1 MTPAEINLA
10 MPRVWGDR
18 EIARFTYRSGLFQ
31 RRGMSL
37 DRAEHLADRLA
48 LRDMTGDDRRMC
60 VECAHL
66 QADHERF
73 GRGCFAAK
81 QGWLGAGI
89 PKSLNPLP
97 DTLQR
102 CPQFTFQKP

>member
-10 MPRVWGDR
+10 MPRAWGDR
-18 EIARFTYRSGLFQ
+18 EISRFQFRAGLFE
-31 RRGMSL
+31 RRGL
-37 DRAEHLADRLA
+37 PVDRAEHLADRLA
-48 LRDMTGDDRRMC
+48 LRDLQGDDRRVCM
-60 VECAHL
+60 ECEHL
-66 QADHERF
+66 QADHPQY

-89 PKSLNPLP
+89 PKSLNPLL

-102 CPQFTFQKP
+102 CERFTWQKP